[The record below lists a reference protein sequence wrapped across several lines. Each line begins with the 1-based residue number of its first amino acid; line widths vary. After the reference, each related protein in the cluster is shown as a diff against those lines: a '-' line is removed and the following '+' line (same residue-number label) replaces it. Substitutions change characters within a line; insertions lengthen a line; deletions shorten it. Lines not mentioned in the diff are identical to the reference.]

1 MYIYI
6 YIKKKKKKKKKKKFK
21 NKTIKKKK
29 KKIKKKKKK
38 KSIKYIIFKIT
49 PFQFMDYKFYKKFH
63 TNINYCIKPK
73 QIIKE
78 QFE

>member
-6 YIKKKKKKKKKKKFK
+6 YIKKKKK
-21 NKTIKKKK
+21 N
-29 KKIKKKKKK
+29 
-38 KSIKYIIFKIT
+38 IKYIIFKIT

>member
-6 YIKKKKKKKKKKKFK
+6 YIKK
-21 NKTIKKKK
+21 
-29 KKIKKKKKK
+29 KKKKKK

-78 QFE
+78 QFEWVFLLT